1 MLNENFQDMK
11 VLYGDGESLL
21 TIINKMESK
30 YDLYNWMTI
39 KENDKEDE
47 VYAFIDNF
55 ATNMTVELTGL
66 TDDEKEEQ
74 RLALFSVAKA
84 SSTEVKDAIA
94 RVERVLAGLEKS
106 DLPLIGSS
114 DNWDDSQSFRNDI
127 LREVRDLLKRDD
139 VLKIMVEK
147 GRISMV
153 MFEEDSSIELTGWH
167 FVSTMEVLDAHVF
180 EKYSPDI
187 LKFKLGLAFSF
198 NSGTE
203 DFKCPDGSGNIIDL
217 SFEGSFPYCLC
228 NMGYGGASCEISI
241 ADGASSMSNS
251 VLKMVQ
257 TYKVPG
263 MFDLQSEIREGTNTI
278 LRQMENNKQEIFA
291 VAKQTSRDVKKTEN
305 AILSAQSIMLN
316 QLKADNAKVLNGLSG
331 IQEAMEAAFEKT
343 RNEMIYRTE
352 EGHKVVVQTINEAN
366 KKVID
371 SISKLTGKVI
381 ENRYFKDLK
390 LHFPIFQ
397 RKFQTAMSPIMEEM
411 SPIMEEQFS
420 QYLDSHE
427 LELQAVKEA
436 AKKAMVEKSDSYVV
450 GRMQIA
456 MTSGCTA
463 EYTKEIKS
471 TWAEL
476 MEIHLGMTTMETW
489 NLEYKIK
496 KSQSEKYRKFYRL
509 LERQLEKKTVAET
522 DEFKAAYNTQGCPG
536 FTNPDLIGGGCAAST
551 TFAGQTVSL
560 TCSDS
565 DKSLVLI
572 TSGEGVSNVYCD
584 QDGWA
589 MRINELRCVKKCKHV
604 DNLYAVG
611 ETMKLPE
618 PPKGFYYADKDG
630 NTITEA
636 TCLVTKGRIFQN
648 VD

>member
-1 MLNENFQDMK
+1 MFNENFQDMK
-11 VLYGDGESLL
+11 VLYGDGESLS
-21 TIINKMESK
+21 TIINKIESK

-55 ATNMTVELTGL
+55 PTHMSVELTGL

-74 RLALFSVAKA
+74 SLALFSVAKA
-84 SSTEVKDAIA
+84 STTEVKDASA
-94 RVERVLAGLEKS
+94 RVKRVLAGLEKS
-106 DLPLIGSS
+106 DLPVIGTT

-127 LREVRDLLKRDD
+127 LRKVMDLLKRDD
-139 VLKIMVEK
+139 VLKTMVEK
-147 GRISMV
+147 GQISMV
-153 MFEEDSSIELTGWH
+153 MFEEESSIELTGWH
-167 FVSTMEVLDAHVF
+167 FVSSMEVIDAHVF
-180 EKYSPDI
+180 ETDL
-187 LKFKLGLAFSF
+187 LKLTLGLAFSF
-198 NSGTE
+198 KSGMD
-203 DFKCPDGSGNIIDL
+203 DFKCPDSSGSIIDL

-241 ADGASSMSNS
+241 ADGAPSMSNS
-251 VLKMVQ
+251 VLKMVE

-263 MFDLQSEIREGTNTI
+263 MFDLQSEIIEGTNKI
-278 LRQMENNKQEIFA
+278 IHQMEKNRWEIFA
-291 VAKQTSRDVKKTEN
+291 ALKHTSRDVKKTEN

-331 IQEAMEAAFEKT
+331 IQEAMEAAFDKT
-343 RNEMIYRTE
+343 RNDMIYRTE
-352 EGHKVVVQTINEAN
+352 EGHRVIVQTIDEAN

-371 SISKLTGKVI
+371 SISKLTGRVI

-390 LHFPIFQ
+390 VLFPIFQ
-397 RKFQTAMSPIMEEM
+397 REFHRAISIESPIMEKH
-411 SPIMEEQFS
+411 FS
-420 QYLDSHE
+420 EYLDSNK
-427 LELQAVKEA
+427 LQLQAVKEA

-456 MTSGCTA
+456 MISGCTA

-471 TWAEL
+471 TWTEL
-476 MEIHLGMTTMETW
+476 MEIHLAMTTMETW
-489 NLEYKIK
+489 NLEYKIR
-496 KSQSEKYRKFYRL
+496 KSQSEEYRKFYRL
-509 LERQLEKKTVAET
+509 LESHLEKKTVADT

-536 FTNPDLIGGGCAAST
+536 FTNPDLIGGGCAGST
-551 TFAGQTVSL
+551 TFAGQTVPL

-565 DKSLVLI
+565 DKSLVLT
-572 TSGEGVSNVYCD
+572 TSGEAVLNVLCD
-584 QDGWA
+584 QNGWT
-589 MRINELRCVKKCKHV
+589 MRMDELRCVKKCKHA
-604 DNLYAVG
+604 DNFYAVG
-611 ETMKLPE
+611 ETMKLSE

-648 VD
+648 INRLSN